1 MTPNAEAHSTCGS
14 FSIARNHKAF
24 RQFWLGAS
32 RLALLI
38 LAATLATP
46 AQVPSVLTQH
56 NDIGRT
62 GQNLGEKI
70 LNISNV
76 NVAHF
81 GKLFSLPV
89 NGQIYAQPLYVPNI
103 TIAGTVHNV
112 LIVATETDRVYAFDA
127 DTIGTPLWD
136 ASMVDK
142 AHGAGPDE
150 HPLNSATTIG
160 CTDLQPQIGIS
171 STPVIDPTAN
181 GGKGTIYVEAKSTN
195 NTTYFHRLHALDL
208 TTGDELASPGPV
220 VITASVP
227 GTGDGSEGGAV
238 TFDSLHQ
245 QNRPGLLLLNG
256 DIYVAFASHCDY
268 GPYHGWIF
276 SYDTATFTQQSL
288 LMTTPDGGLGGF
300 WMAGSGV
307 AADANSYIY
316 IASGNGTFS
325 LGAEYGDT
333 VLKLGTTSGKISLAD
348 YFTPSD
354 QQCLADQDTDLGSGG
369 VLVVPTQTGQTYP
382 DILVAAGKEGAI
394 YVVNRDKMTTS
405 NVHYIGKSGCVT
417 DDPEIIEESS
427 SGFIGGM
434 WSMPAYWNET
444 LYFAGAGDVLKSIP
458 LVNGLPNFAGT
469 VGNSTGFGF
478 PGATPSISANGTTP
492 GTAIAWLIDSS
503 QYGSPG
509 PGPGPAVL
517 HAFDATNINSEL
529 WNTTQATDNRDRAGN
544 AVKFSVP
551 TIVNGKVYIG
561 TSNQV
566 DVYGLLPVAATP
578 SIAPNSGTYP
588 SPLQVSM
595 TDATPGATIHYT
607 TDGSTPS
614 QTHGKIYKTPFN
626 LSESA
631 TVQAIAVKSKQANS
645 EVTLQAYTVT
655 H

>member
-1 MTPNAEAHSTCGS
+1 MMPNAGTRKTFGS
-14 FSIARNHKAF
+14 SSIAANREAF
-24 RQFWLGAS
+24 HQFWCS
-32 RLALLI
+32 VSWLAVLI
-38 LAATLATP
+38 LASTFATP

-62 GQNLGEKI
+62 GQNLSEKI
-70 LNISNV
+70 LNTSNV
-76 NVAHF
+76 NAALF

-103 TIAGTVHNV
+103 TIAGKVHNV

-127 DTIGTPLWD
+127 DTLGAPLWNQ
-136 ASMVDK
+136 SMVDK

-150 HPLNSATTIG
+150 HSLNSANTIG

-181 GGKGTIYVEAKSTN
+181 GGKGTIYVESKSTN
-195 NTTYFHRLHALDL
+195 NTSYFHRLHALDL

-220 VITASVP
+220 LITASVP
-227 GTGDGSEGGAV
+227 GTGDGSESGTV
-238 TFDSLHQ
+238 TFDPLHQ
-245 QNRPGLLLLNG
+245 HNRPGLLLLNG

-288 LMTTPDGGLGGF
+288 LMTTPNGGLGGF

-354 QQCLADQDTDLGSGG
+354 QQCLADYDTDLGSGG

-382 DILVAAGKEGAI
+382 DILVAVGKEGAI
-394 YVVNRDKMTTS
+394 YVVNRDMMTKS
-405 NVHYIGKSGCVT
+405 NVHYMGKSGCVT

-458 LVNGLPNFAGT
+458 LASGLPNFTGT
-469 VGNSTGFGF
+469 TGNSTSFGF
-478 PGATPSISANGTTP
+478 PGATPSISSNGTTP
-492 GTAIAWLIDSS
+492 GTAIVWAIDSS

-509 PGPGPAVL
+509 PGPGPAIL
-517 HAFDATNINSEL
+517 HAFDATDINSEL
-529 WNTTQATDNRDRAGN
+529 WNTAQATDNRDRAGN

-551 TIVNGKVYIG
+551 TVINGKVYVG

-566 DVYGLLPVAATP
+566 DVYGLLPVTSTP
-578 SIAPNSGTYP
+578 SITPTSGTYP

-595 TDATPGATIHYT
+595 SEATAGATIHYT

-626 LSESA
+626 LTASA
-631 TVQAIAVKSKQANS
+631 KVQAIAVKSKQANS
-645 EVTLQAYTVT
+645 EVASQTYTVNP
-655 H
+655 